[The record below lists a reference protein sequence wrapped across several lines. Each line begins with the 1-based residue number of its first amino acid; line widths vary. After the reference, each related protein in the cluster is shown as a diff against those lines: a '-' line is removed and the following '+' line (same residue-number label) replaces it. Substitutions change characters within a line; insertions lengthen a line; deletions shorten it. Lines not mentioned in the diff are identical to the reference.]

1 MDVRSGGKLKKLLAV
16 VPQHGIATSDL
27 LKSLNISPTLVQEYV
42 KNGWLTRIGHGAF
55 RRPHDP
61 VTWQSGVSALQHQQ
75 QNRATLGGLYALTLD
90 GSAHFL
96 RMAGETVYLFSPTN
110 ATLPAW
116 FKRYD
121 WAVKIVHTQTKL
133 FPENLGIENRV
144 VNGFDLKTSSR
155 ERAILECFHLAPSAI
170 DLEECYQI
178 IEGLFNLR
186 PALMQTLLDQ
196 CNSIK
201 VKRLFLFMAEK
212 ANLPVFKHL
221 DLSRIE
227 LGSGNR
233 AIVHD
238 GVYDPRYKITIPKG
252 LMAHV

>member
-1 MDVRSGGKLKKLLAV
+1 MDVHTGGKLKNLLAV
-16 VPQHGIATSDL
+16 LPQHGVATSDL
-27 LKSLNISPTLVQEYV
+27 LRGLNISPTLVQEYV
-42 KNGWLTRIGHGAF
+42 KNGWLTRIGHRAF

-61 VTWQSGVSALQHQQ
+61 VTWQSGLSALQHQLH
-75 QNRATLGGLYALTLD
+75 NRVTLGGLTALTLG

-96 RMAGETVYLFSPTN
+96 RVAGETIYLFSPTN

-121 WAVKIVHTQTKL
+121 WGAKVVHTQTKL
-133 FPENLGIENRV
+133 FPEHLGIENRV
-144 VNGFDLKTSSR
+144 VGGFDLKTSTP
-155 ERAILECFHLAPSAI
+155 ERAILECLHLAPTEI

-178 IEGLFNLR
+178 MEGMFNLR
-186 PALMQTLLDQ
+186 PALIQTLLEQ

-201 VKRLFLFMAEK
+201 VRRLFLFMAEK
-212 ANLPVFKHL
+212 AKLPIFKHL

-238 GVYDPRYKITIPKG
+238 GVYDPRYKITVPRG